1 MPNPD
6 AIVLPEVT
14 TVEIRLDP
22 VQTFI
27 NSMVLLVRGEEL
39 SGMSPWIY
47 ETAAKLSAD
56 EMRDHELVM
65 IGLHYAVMPNRFW
78 KDVPAYL
85 NHLETSDPLNLRDQL
100 LDFYLNFNNCE
111 EAENKLE
118 ATKDSL
124 LADVDFFLEYL
135 RIKFGEEIIFSEIEV
150 SAFELL
156 NDPPKMQEKIA
167 THLRLMWNDYFQSE
181 WDRVKPM
188 LADAVMA
195 FEEIDFSGMDNEE
208 AAKYITGMEIK
219 QDFWHKVN
227 QDASQMIFVP
237 SAHNGPYLGAFQYK
251 NAQGIIFGAR
261 LPKDTDVH
269 APDLSRNEITIRLS
283 ALADDIR
290 LNVMKTIAEEG
301 EMRSQEI
308 IDRLELSQSAA
319 SRHLKQ
325 LSATGYL
332 IERRCSGAK
341 CYSLNKDRVQDTMRA
356 VEAFLL
362 CD

>member
-6 AIVLPEVT
+6 AIVLPTVT

-39 SGMSPWIY
+39 SGMSPWVY
-47 ETAAKLSAD
+47 ETAAKLSAE
-56 EMRDHELVM
+56 EMREHELVV
-65 IGLHYAVMPNRFW
+65 IGLHYAVMPTRFW
-78 KDVPAYL
+78 KDVPTFL
-85 NHLETSDPLNLRDQL
+85 NHLETSDPVSLRDQV
-100 LDFYLNFNNCE
+100 LDFYLNFPSCHE
-111 EAENKLE
+111 VENKLE
-118 ATKDSL
+118 ASKESL
-124 LADVDFFLEYL
+124 LADVDFFLAYL
-135 RIKFGEEIIFSEIEV
+135 RNKFGEDMIIPEV
-150 SAFELL
+150 EVMAFELL
-156 NDPPKMQEKIA
+156 NDPPRMQNKIA
-167 THLRLMWNDYFQSE
+167 AHLRSMWEKYFQAE
-181 WDRVKPM
+181 WERVKPM

-195 FEEIDFSGMDNEE
+195 FEEIDFSGMEKEE
-208 AAKYITGMEIK
+208 AAKYIIGREVN
-219 QDFWHKVN
+219 QESWHKMKK
-227 QDASQMIFVP
+227 DPSHLIFVP
-237 SAHNGPYLGAFQYK
+237 SAHNGPYIGSFGYK

-261 LPKDTDVH
+261 LPKDTEIH
-269 APDLSRNEITIRLS
+269 APDLSRTEITIRLS

-290 LNVMKTIAEEG
+290 LNILKTIAEEG
-301 EMRSQEI
+301 EMRSSEI
-308 IDRLELSQSAA
+308 IDRLDLSQSAA

-341 CYSLNKDRVQDTMRA
+341 CYSLNRERVQDTMRA

>member
-1 MPNPD
+1 MPSPD
-6 AIVLPEVT
+6 TIVLPDVT

-47 ETAAKLSAD
+47 ETAAGLSTE
-56 EMRDHELVM
+56 EMKEHELVV
-65 IGLHYAVMPNRFW
+65 IGLHYAVVPTRFW
-78 KDVPAYL
+78 KDVPTFL
-85 NHLETSDPLNLRDQL
+85 NHLETSDPTKLRDQV
-100 LDFYLNFNNCE
+100 LDFYLNFNNCQEAEDME
-111 EAENKLE
+111 EASKE
-118 ATKDSL
+118 SL
-124 LADVDFFLEYL
+124 LADVEFFLKYL
-135 RIKFGEEIIFSEIEV
+135 RYKFGEDMIIHEV
-150 SAFELL
+150 EVEAFGLL
-156 NDPPKMQEKIA
+156 NDPPKMQKTIA
-167 THLRLMWNDYFQSE
+167 DHLRLMWEKYFQEE
-181 WDRVKPM
+181 WNRVQPM

-195 FEEIDFSGMDNEE
+195 FEEIDFTQMTKDE
-208 AAKYITGMEIK
+208 AASYITGREVG
-219 QDFWHKVN
+219 QEFWEKTN
-227 QDASQMIFVP
+227 QEANHLIFVP
-237 SAHNGPYLGAFQYK
+237 SAHNGPYLGGFKYK

-261 LPKDTDVH
+261 LPKDTDIH

-290 LNVMKTIAEEG
+290 LNILKSIAEEG

-308 IDRLELSQSAA
+308 IERLDLSQSAA

-341 CYSLNKDRVQDTMRA
+341 CYSLNKDRVVDTMRA

>member
-1 MPNPD
+1 MPSPD
-6 AIVLPEVT
+6 TIVLPEVT

-47 ETAAKLSAD
+47 ETATRLTD
-56 EMRDHELVM
+56 EEMKDHELVV
-65 IGLHYAVMPNRFW
+65 IGLHYAVVPTRFW
-78 KDVPAYL
+78 KDVPAFL
-85 NHLETSDPLNLRDQL
+85 DHLEKSDPASLRDQV
-100 LDFYLNFNNCE
+100 LDFYLNFNNCP
-111 EAENKLE
+111 EAENKIE
-118 ATKDSL
+118 ASKDSL
-124 LADVDFFLEYL
+124 LEDVDFFLEYL
-135 RIKFGEEIIFSEIEV
+135 RSKFGEEMIIPEV
-150 SAFELL
+150 EVTAFGLL
-156 NDPPKMQEKIA
+156 NDPPKMQRKIA
-167 THLRLMWNDYFQSE
+167 DHLRLMWDKYFQEE
-181 WDRVKPM
+181 WNRIQPM

-195 FEEIDFSGMDNEE
+195 FEEIDFSQMTKEE
-208 AAKYITGMEIK
+208 AANYITGRDVGQE
-219 QDFWHKVN
+219 FWEKVN
-227 QDASQMIFVP
+227 QDANQLVFVP
-237 SAHNGPYLGAFQYK
+237 SAHNGPYLGGFNYK

-261 LPKDTDVH
+261 LPKDTEID
-269 APDLSRNEITIRLS
+269 APDLSRNEITIRLN

-290 LNVMKTIAEEG
+290 LNVLKTIAEEG

-308 IDRLELSQSAA
+308 IERLELSQSAA

-341 CYSLNKDRVQDTMRA
+341 CYSLNKERVVDTMRA